1 MDALPGIPP
10 SIPVEPIR
18 TEPIPVGPVL
28 IEPMT
33 PADWPAVRRIYA
45 EGIATGQAT
54 FETEAPGWDA
64 WNRAH
69 LPLCRLV
76 ARAAGSG
83 NGNDS
88 GREGDSSSGSNGG
101 NNAGAVLAWAALS
114 PVSGRACYAGVAE
127 HSIYVDAADRGR
139 GIGKLLLGELARQ
152 SEAAGIWTL
161 QSSVFPENAAS
172 IAIHLAC
179 GFRILGRRKR
189 VAMHNGVWRDTVI
202 MERRSNVVG
211 VEGMQH

>member
-10 SIPVEPIR
+10 SIPVEPVPVEPIR

-45 EGIATGQAT
+45 ASIATGQAT
-54 FETEAPGWDA
+54 FETEPPGWDA
-64 WNRAH
+64 WNRSH

-76 ARAAGSG
+76 ARAAAVAAGSG
-83 NGNDS
+83 N
-88 GREGDSSSGSNGG
+88 SSG
-101 NNAGAVLAWAALS
+101 NNAGAVLAWAALA

-127 HSIYVDAADRGR
+127 HSIYVDAAARGR
-139 GIGKLLLGELARQ
+139 GIGKRLLGELARQ

-161 QSSVFPENAAS
+161 QSSIFPENAAS
-172 IAIHLAC
+172 IAVHLAC

-211 VEGMQH
+211 VEGMQRQH